1 MNIEMILP
9 EKIDDVVSGRLY
21 VVTVVH
27 KGTASRSP
35 AMVVACRDDILQIF
49 DGLDEE
55 KRKFVEVHLHG
66 VCSVHNYVK
75 LEV

>member
-1 MNIEMILP
+1 
-9 EKIDDVVSGRLY
+9 
-21 VVTVVH
+21 
-27 KGTASRSP
+27 
-35 AMVVACRDDILQIF
+35 MVVACRDDILQIF

-55 KRKFVEVHLHG
+55 KRQFVEVHLHG